1 MENEYN
7 KSIKKLDEELNKYS
21 FDVKEL
27 SDTDKTEIKN
37 LYTMLWKIY
46 SNKVFIENIEKANI
60 RITEKILINNKESYT
75 NHVISNHTT
84 LYFVNCKNI
93 TINITQKVCH
103 ITLENCESV
112 NIKTRGG
119 AITGLDAINCK
130 NVNHVLE
137 KSNVYLLEISNCIG
151 CIYYISEDNA
161 LNTLISSYG
170 SPDIKIITTC
180 PISGN
185 IKNKFNP
192 AISFFEIYRLYS
204 FEKNNEII
212 QLYYVTPTNKKIQ
225 VNCTSSLQQL

>member
-1 MENEYN
+1 ME
-7 KSIKKLDEELNKYS
+7 KKFKENLESLDEELNNYS
-21 FDVKEL
+21 FNVKDL
-27 SDTDKTEIKN
+27 TDTDKTEIKE

-46 SNKVFIENIEKANI
+46 SNKIFIENIERTNI
-60 RITEKILINNKESYT
+60 RVTEKILFNNKELNNHNVT
-75 NHVISNHTT
+75 NRTT

-130 NVNHVLE
+130 NINHVLE
-137 KSNVYLLEISNCIG
+137 NSNVYLLEVSNCVG

-161 LNTLISSYG
+161 LNTIISSYG

-180 PISGN
+180 PTSGN
-185 IKNKFNP
+185 IKNKFSP
-192 AISFFEIYRLYS
+192 SISFFDLYRLYS
-204 FEKNNEII
+204 FEKRNEII
-212 QLYYVTPTNKKIQ
+212 QLYYVTPASYKKIQ
-225 VNCTSSLQQL
+225 VNYTSS